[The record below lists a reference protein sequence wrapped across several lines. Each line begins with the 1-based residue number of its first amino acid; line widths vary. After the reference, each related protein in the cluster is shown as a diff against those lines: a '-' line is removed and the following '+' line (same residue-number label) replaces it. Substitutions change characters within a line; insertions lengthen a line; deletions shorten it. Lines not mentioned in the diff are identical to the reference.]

1 MKIIVNDIHL
11 GPTTFDPHD
20 ISMLVCDI
28 DGTIADN
35 SHRQHWVR
43 TKPKNWAAFHKNMHL
58 DKPIEPVLE
67 VVRNFHTSGTR
78 IIYCSGRGEQNR
90 ELTLKWLDQV
100 KAPGVP
106 YHLFM
111 RMEGDYRRDDI
122 VKEELMK
129 SIIIFSG
136 LKPVLILEDRN
147 QVVALW
153 RRLGYTCIQV
163 AEGDF

>member
-1 MKIIVNDIHL
+1 MKITIEDVHL

-20 ISMLVCDI
+20 VGLLVCDI

-35 SHRQHWVR
+35 SHRQHWVC
-43 TKPKNWAAFHKNMHL
+43 TKPKNWSAFEKTMHL
-58 DKPIEPVLE
+58 DKPIESVLK
-67 VVRNFHTSGTR
+67 VVNNFHISGTR

-90 ELTLKWLDQV
+90 ELTLKWLRQV
-100 KAPGVP
+100 KAPEAP
-106 YHLFM
+106 LFM
-111 RMEGDYRRDDI
+111 RKIADYRRDDI
-122 VKEELMK
+122 IKAELM
-129 SIIIFSG
+129 SDIIFATG
-136 LKPVLILEDRN
+136 QKPGLILEDRN